1 MENGRRDREQ
11 GAESDE
17 DDDHQQNTSDTGR
30 ERSWAVNKPVIIQ
43 SNGYGVK
50 CISLFGFQGQAGQ
63 QTSGIAERMRGPRP
77 SQGGSLQGETHRC
90 RKLAGP
96 ISLSLGL
103 SLGEKNDCWPLNSV
117 YLSM

>member
-1 MENGRRDREQ
+1 MENGRRDQEQ

-17 DDDHQQNTSDTGR
+17 DDNHQRNTSDTGR

-43 SNGYGVK
+43 SNAYGVK
-50 CISLFGFQGQAGQ
+50 CVSSFGFQGPAGQ

-77 SQGGSLQGETHRC
+77 SRGGSLQGATHRC

-103 SLGEKNDCWPLNSV
+103 SPGEKNNCCLLNSV
-117 YLSM
+117 